1 MCGFI
6 HIVSPESSTRCGRI
20 PNTGGNFRRL
30 EPVVA
35 VTGEADS
42 YNGWGL
48 RSENLHISKAGLP
61 STQQFRP
68 LLIQSSKL
76 KCLNSFFTSKKLV
89 SLWDKFSEHMGC
101 LLGCFPNEINLSW
114 ALQPFFSIGEQ
125 SLKWVLALF
134 SIKSNGHSIR
144 FGNRCIDCGN
154 LVPNADYFNSPINHF
169 SSFTLIFNIQNS
181 L

>member
-6 HIVSPESSTRCGRI
+6 HIVSLEFSTHCGRV

-35 VTGEADS
+35 VTVHWLISAFWSSSVIQVEVLKQLFHFQEA
-42 YNGWGL
+42 GKFMG
-48 RSENLHISKAGLP
+48 HI
-61 STQQFRP
+61 
-68 LLIQSSKL
+68 
-76 KCLNSFFTSKKLV
+76 
-89 SLWDKFSEHMGC
+89 SEHMGC
-101 LLGCFPNEINLSW
+101 LLGFFPNEINLSW

-134 SIKSNGHSIR
+134 SVKSNGHPIR
-144 FGNRCIDCGN
+144 FGNRYIDCGN
-154 LVPNADYFNSPINHF
+154 LVPNADYFDSPINHF
-169 SSFTLIFNIQNS
+169 SSFTFLFNIQNS